1 MNPISWVANLFEKRS
16 LTSSQLFELIAA
28 GNATY
33 SGVSVTEDNAMR
45 SSAVY
50 ACIRIISESIASL
63 PLVLY
68 KQQGRNKS
76 RATTHPLY
84 PLLHDMANPEMTAF
98 EWRELMI
105 AHALLRGNGFSE
117 KDFDTFGKV
126 KALWPLNPA
135 MMEGYDR
142 RGDMLHWL
150 YRTPDNNLR
159 AIPAWRI
166 HHIKGLGDGI
176 EGISPIRQAAKQ
188 AVGLSLAAEEYGS
201 RFYSNGARPGLIF
214 RHPGKLTDKAAERLK
229 ASLVSEHQGLSNAH
243 RTKILEEGMDV
254 TTIGIPNN
262 EAQFLETRKF
272 QVTEIA
278 RIYRVP
284 PHMLADLD
292 RATFSNIEQQSLNFV
307 IYTLM
312 PWLVRHEQAIYRD
325 LLSEAD
331 RKNHFAKYIVEGMLR
346 GDALSRYQSYQVAIN
361 NTILTPNEI
370 RELEDRNP
378 VEGGDKLFVPLNMM
392 ELGATPPAPVA
403 AQGSQREYGARIVWD
418 DPLEAARWSDQSTQQ
433 TNLSGR
439 EIDHSWGVNQ
449 EIRADKAGNDRRALM
464 NRNVRLFEDAVS
476 RVVKRETNDIRKAAK
491 SKLGK
496 RSTESFSTWLEGFY
510 KQLREWFPDYFRNIM
525 LTYAES
531 IMASV
536 ASELG
541 NEPVELTDEL
551 REWVDGYLAN
561 YVEVYAVGGEKQ
573 LRTLLAE
580 SENEEDAAAKIEDR
594 MAGWENTKAGKE
606 GFEQAFE
613 AGNAL
618 SIFAYAAGGVSLLQ
632 WRARGESC
640 PLCRKMN
647 GKRIKIG
654 GAFFEAGDEHK
665 ADGVDP
671 LPIVRT
677 IKHGPLHGGCDCT
690 VVAG

>member
-1 MNPISWVANLFEKRS
+1 MNLLQRVVNFFDKRS
-16 LTSSQLFELIAA
+16 LTSSELFQLIAA
-28 GNATY
+28 GNTTY

-68 KQQGRNKS
+68 RQSGRNKN
-76 RATTHPLY
+76 RATDHPTY
-84 PLLHDMANPEMTAF
+84 SVLHDLANPLMTAL
-98 EWRELMI
+98 EWRELTM
-105 AHALLRGNGFSE
+105 AHALLRGNSWSQKTLNFRGQTIE
-117 KDFDTFGKV
+117 
-126 KALWPLNPA
+126 LWPLNPA
-135 MMEGYDR
+135 KMEGYDW
-142 RGDMLHWL
+142 RGGKLFWL
-150 YRTPDNNLR
+150 YRNPDNELQALNSD
-159 AIPAWRI
+159 IV
-166 HHIKGLGDGI
+166 HHVKGLGNGI
-176 EGISPIRQAAKQ
+176 WGNSPIMQSGKQ
-188 AVGLSLAAEEYGS
+188 AIGLSLAAEEYGA
-201 RFYSNGARPGLIF
+201 RYYGNGARPGLIL
-214 RHPGKLTDKAAERLK
+214 RHPGKLSPGAAERLK
-229 ASLVSEHQGLSNAH
+229 ASFATEHQGLNNAH

-292 RATFSNIEQQSLNFV
+292 RATFSNIEQQSINFV

-325 LLSEAD
+325 MLTPEE
-331 RKNHFAKYIVEGMLR
+331 RKTIFAKYIVEGMLR
-346 GDALSRYQSYQVAIN
+346 GDALSRYQSYQLAIN

-378 VEGGDKLFVPLNMM
+378 VEGGDVLFTPLNMI
-392 ELGATPPAPVA
+392 ELGKEPPAPAPVPA
-403 AQGSQREYGARIVWD
+403 TPKPVRN
-418 DPLEAARWSDQSTQQ
+418 WSDQSAIKTIEEII
-433 TNLSGR
+433 R
-439 EIDHSWGVNQ
+439 ETEV
-449 EIRADKAGNDRRALM
+449 RAAKASDDRRALM
-464 NRNVRLFEDAVS
+464 NRNVRLFEDAAA
-476 RVVKRETNDIRKAAK
+476 RVVTREASAIRKAAK

-496 RSTESFSTWLEGFY
+496 RDADSFQTWLEGFY
-510 KQLREWFPDYFRNIM
+510 KQLREWFPDYFRAIM

-536 ASELG
+536 AAELDG
-541 NEPVELTDEL
+541 EPAELNDEL
-551 REWVDGYLAN
+551 RTWVDGYLAN

-573 LRTLLAE
+573 LRALLAE
-580 SENEEDAAAKIEDR
+580 SEGDEDAETKINAR
-594 MAGWENTKAGKE
+594 MDGWEETKAGKE
-606 GFEQAFE
+606 GFEQSFE

-618 SIFAYAAGGVSLLQ
+618 AIYGYVAGGVSLLQ

-654 GAFFEAGDEHK
+654 GSFFDAGDELT

-671 LPIVRT
+671 LPIIRK
-677 IKHGPLHGGCDCT
+677 IKHGPIHARCDCT